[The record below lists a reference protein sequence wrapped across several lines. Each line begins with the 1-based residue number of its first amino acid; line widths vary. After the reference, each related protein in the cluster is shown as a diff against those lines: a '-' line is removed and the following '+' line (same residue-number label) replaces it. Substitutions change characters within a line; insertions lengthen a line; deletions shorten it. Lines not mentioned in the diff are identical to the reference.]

1 MYLFWVP
8 YKHLTLAKHVGN
20 AFLGEILQEKVQK
33 NVSDAQRGYLNK
45 YLESLV
51 KKVSIFF

>member
-8 YKHLTLAKHVGN
+8 YKHLTLAKLVGN
-20 AFLGEILQEKVQK
+20 AFLGEMQQEKVQK
-33 NVSDAQRGYLNK
+33 NVSDAQRSYLNK